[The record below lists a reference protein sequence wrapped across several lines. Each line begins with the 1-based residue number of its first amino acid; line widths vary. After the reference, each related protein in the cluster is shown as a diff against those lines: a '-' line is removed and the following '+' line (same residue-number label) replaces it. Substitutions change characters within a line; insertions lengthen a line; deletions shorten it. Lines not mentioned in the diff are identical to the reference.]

1 LDFNYKN
8 VFASYISKIYELTIE
23 KIKSES
29 TVKEEN
35 DTLQMKLQL
44 KEKEI

>member
-8 VFASYISKIYELTIE
+8 VFATYIGKIYEVTKE

-35 DTLQMKLQL
+35 ETLQMKLQL
-44 KEKEI
+44 KEK